1 MGTETFWGGCVVL
14 RTLRSAMSLQ
24 AFSFPLPETRY
35 FRAGGLIYQF
45 KIRGGSS
52 FRDEKFTGEYSKNQ
66 ELEEMI
72 RTVLGNL
79 ERLRPFSS
87 AHYTAF
93 PYRKR
98 RARKC
103 KHAGKRLR
111 FYPFTLLLYLEKN
124 LHCGE
129 PIEQDKAV
137 IRDPSK
143 RRWRNSPLEGA
154 TAKDFFKDSE
164 LDSTNQHAEP
174 EEAPPAFDET
184 HLWVLLQN
192 RRRSNVQ
199 RKPLNVIW
207 EKNPQVNGAK
217 TTFY

>member
-1 MGTETFWGGCVVL
+1 
-14 RTLRSAMSLQ
+14 MSLQ

-52 FRDEKFTGEYSKNQ
+52 FRDEKFTGEDSKNQ

-98 RARKC
+98 RARRC

-124 LHCGE
+124 LHCGQCCDQRS
-129 PIEQDKAV
+129 IKAQVEKRTTRGRHSKGFLQRQVSLDQGAITRGSCATCASLIPSFWLFCFQQFNKIMFLIKKGIV
-137 IRDPSK
+137 IY
-143 RRWRNSPLEGA
+143 
-154 TAKDFFKDSE
+154 
-164 LDSTNQHAEP
+164 
-174 EEAPPAFDET
+174 
-184 HLWVLLQN
+184 V
-192 RRRSNVQ
+192 
-199 RKPLNVIW
+199 
-207 EKNPQVNGAK
+207 
-217 TTFY
+217 